1 VGSVL
6 EAQRGRRHSVTKLEE
21 AQWQIKRLKGL
32 IRSGCLLPGEKEAK
46 VYLLRQWEDVLK
58 KLKEK
63 EGGAAKCS

>member
-1 VGSVL
+1 
-6 EAQRGRRHSVTKLEE
+6 VTKLEE

-32 IRSGCLLPGEKEAK
+32 IRSGCLLSGEKEAK

-63 EGGAAKCS
+63 KGGAAKCS